1 MVLFRLLIEVGGEVS
16 YDRIEVLLIRNR
28 KQIGVYV
35 VFGAFTEN
43 GTRCGLLGNV
53 ILTSLGAVRFGLLE
67 LRSVA
72 PSSGVVGVGVCCVCM
87 PRGVYGRVLCVC
99 AHT

>member
-35 VFGAFTEN
+35 VFGAFVDVHGERHTMW
-43 GTRCGLLGNV
+43 
-53 ILTSLGAVRFGLLE
+53 
-67 LRSVA
+67 
-72 PSSGVVGVGVCCVCM
+72 PVG
-87 PRGVYGRVLCVC
+87 
-99 AHT
+99 